1 MKIRVKEMYI
11 GKFDKEFNIYYEKK
25 GRNICLLNDEFL
37 RDIMIRQFQR
47 KLILC
52 LYIYILV
59 GIFIFVKVVYYISII
74 ILNKYMLQSVV
85 RIGCFCE
92 LTL

>member
-37 RDIMIRQFQR
+37 RDIMIR
-47 KLILC
+47 
-52 LYIYILV
+52 
-59 GIFIFVKVVYYISII
+59 
-74 ILNKYMLQSVV
+74 
-85 RIGCFCE
+85 
-92 LTL
+92 